1 MMTLARIS
9 LRFSIW
15 MMLIIAALS
24 LSTPRAVAHE
34 LRPTIV
40 DVVLGEGGAV
50 ALSLSANAEAML
62 AGIGPEHDDT
72 DDAPEA
78 VRYDALRAAE
88 PEALAADLRAFAP
101 RLIDGIALEMGGE
114 AVPLTLDGIDV
125 PPVGDTSRARNTT
138 IRLTGIRPTGE
149 DAPGEALDWRFA
161 PEFGASVLRL
171 IRAGEGEPFDSA
183 YAVPGDTVTL
193 ATGAGAVPRGAM
205 QTLIEYIPIG
215 FDHIVPKGLDHIL
228 FVIGLF
234 LLSTRLGPLLWQ
246 VTTFTLAHSV
256 TLALAALGLV
266 TVSPAI
272 VEPLIAASIVFI
284 AVENMLTDRL
294 HKWRLLTVF
303 VFGLLHGLGFAGVLA
318 EFGLPADQFV
328 AGLIGFNIGVE
339 VGQLAVIA
347 ACFLLVGFWFADK
360 PWYRRFIV
368 FPVSAVI
375 ALIAAYWFVQRI
387 GLLG

>member
-1 MMTLARIS
+1 L
-9 LRFSIW
+9 F
-15 MMLIIAALS
+15 IALLP
-24 LSTPRAVAHE
+24 LSTPRVAAHE
-34 LRPTIV
+34 MRPTIV
-40 DVVLGEGGAV
+40 DVVMGDSD
-50 ALSLSANAEAML
+50 ALRLDLSANAEALL

-78 VRYDALRAAE
+78 VRYDALRAQDPAALEAE
-88 PEALAADLRAFAP
+88 MRAFAR
-101 RLIDGIALEMGGE
+101 RLIDGIDLRVGGE
-114 AVPLTLDGIDV
+114 AVPLTLDSIEV
-125 PPVGDTSRARNTT
+125 PPVGDTSRARRTT
-138 IRLTGIRPTGE
+138 IRLTGE
-149 DAPGEALDWRFA
+149 ASAGEALEWRFDPA
-161 PEFGASVLRL
+161 FGASVVRL
-171 IRAGEGEPFDSA
+171 VRSGEDEPFDSV
-183 YAVPGDTVTL
+183 YVVEGDTATME
-193 ATGAGAVPRGAM
+193 TGAAATPRGAWR
-205 QTLIEYIPIG
+205 TLVDYIPIG

-234 LLSTRLGPLLWQ
+234 LLTTRLGPLLWQ

-284 AVENMLTDRL
+284 AVENIFTDRL

-303 VFGLLHGLGFAGVLA
+303 AFGLLHGLGFAGVLA
-318 EFGLPADQFV
+318 EFGLPSDQFV

-360 PWYRRFIV
+360 PWYRKAIV
-368 FPVSAVI
+368 IPASLVI
-375 ALIAAYWFVQRI
+375 ALIAAYWFFERV

>member
-1 MMTLARIS
+1 MI
-9 LRFSIW
+9 LRVSVAV
-15 MMLIIAALS
+15 MLFIAGLS
-24 LSTPRAVAHE
+24 LSTPRAAAHE

-40 DVVLGEGGAV
+40 DVVLDEGGTV

-62 AGIGPEHDDT
+62 AGIGPEHEDT
-72 DDAPEA
+72 DEAPEA
-78 VRYDALRAAE
+78 ERYDALRAAD
-88 PEALAADLRAFAP
+88 PEVLEADLRVFVP
-101 RLIDGIALEMGGE
+101 RLIDGIALEIGGR
-114 AVPLTLDGIDV
+114 AVPLTVAGIEV
-125 PPVGDTSRARNTT
+125 PPVGDTSRARTTT
-138 IRLTGIRPTGE
+138 IRLTGE
-149 DAPGEALDWRFA
+149 AAPGGSLDWRFDPA
-161 PEFGASVLRL
+161 LGASVLRL
-171 IRAGEGEPFDSA
+171 TRAGEEAPFDSA
-183 YAVPGDTVTL
+183 YVVAGDTATL
-193 ATGAGAVPRGAM
+193 ATGTAAVPRGAW
-205 QTLIEYIPIG
+205 QTLVDYIPIG

-234 LLSTRLGPLLWQ
+234 LLSTRLGSLLWQ

-284 AVENMLTDRL
+284 AVENILTDRL
-294 HKWRLLTVF
+294 HKWRLVTVF

-318 EFGLPADQFV
+318 EFGLPPGQFV

-347 ACFLLVGFWFADK
+347 ACYLAVGLWFADK

-368 FPVSAVI
+368 FPASAAI
-375 ALIAAYWFVQRI
+375 ALIAAYWFFDRI